1 MLMGCRTGIQKL
13 NPRFHVLIIRRIFR
27 ICVNFA
33 SKRVNFVVKR
43 VNFVIFGFEND
54 FMLC

>member
-33 SKRVNFVVKR
+33 LKRVNFVVKR
-43 VNFVIFGFEND
+43 VNFVISGFKSD